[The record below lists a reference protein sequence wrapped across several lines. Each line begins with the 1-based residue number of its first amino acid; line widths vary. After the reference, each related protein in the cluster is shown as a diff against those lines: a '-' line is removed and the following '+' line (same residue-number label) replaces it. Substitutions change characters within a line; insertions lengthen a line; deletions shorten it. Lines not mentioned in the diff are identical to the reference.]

1 MALTKGRPVLCLM
14 AVGSEERAGF
24 VQPFAGVAVAV
35 PGVVGSVRTLP
46 AHVAYSSL
54 QGIYEVGKRG
64 VGRGLQP
71 ILVEPAAGAAKATI
85 FAAAV
90 VRLEAALKVA
100 VGKIDLTID
109 KPARIVEQGR
119 DIPRNSAHLSARQ
132 CGHECPRISLSGRL
146 VRAFAGGVFG
156 VLRTRVEHS

>member
-14 AVGSEERAGF
+14 AVGSEYRAGF

-35 PGVVGSVRTLP
+35 PGVVSCVRTLP
-46 AHVAYSSL
+46 AHVAYGSL
-54 QGIYEVGKRG
+54 QGVYEVGERG
-64 VGRGLQP
+64 VRRGLQP

-85 FAAAV
+85 CAAAV

-109 KPARIVEQGR
+109 KPSRIVEQGR
-119 DIPRNSAHLSARQ
+119 DIP
-132 CGHECPRISLSGRL
+132 
-146 VRAFAGGVFG
+146 
-156 VLRTRVEHS
+156 